1 MKLTILWDNDGVL
14 VNTEGLYFQASRKV
28 LHSVGVEFSREQ
40 FQEISLRRGE
50 STFAP
55 AAEAGIGAA
64 EIDRLRLLRDRL
76 YGELLQAQSCV
87 IDGVEEVLQTLHG
100 RVRMG
105 VVTGSRRDQFEL
117 AHARSGL
124 TQYMDFVLTREDYEH
139 SKPHPE
145 AYVTAMKRHGLRPSE
160 CIVVEDSERGLAAAR
175 AAGLSCLV
183 VRSEWTAGS
192 QFPGA
197 CKVLESIREV
207 PGEVLR
213 LDGED
218 AR

>member
-14 VNTEGLYFQASRKV
+14 VNTEGLYFQASRTV
-28 LHSVGVEFSREQ
+28 LRSVGVEFSREQ

-50 STFAP
+50 STFAL
-55 AAEAGIGAA
+55 AAEAGMGEVEIG
-64 EIDRLRLLRDRL
+64 RLRLLRDRL

-87 IDGVEEVLQTLHG
+87 IDGVEDALQALHG

-105 VVTGSRRDQFEL
+105 VVTGSRRDHFEI
-117 AHARSGL
+117 AHARSGI
-124 TQYMDFVLTREDYEH
+124 TQYMDFVITQEDYEH

-145 AYVTAMKRHGLRPSE
+145 PYVMAMKRHGLRPSE

-207 PGEVLR
+207 PGEVFGLS
-213 LDGED
+213 GE
-218 AR
+218 RVG